1 MDDDNH
7 ASLHVMYQI
16 LRPFQIY
23 GVLEKKKKSNMV
35 NFDYRLV
42 KIYIRLVCMIH
53 VLHVILVR

>member
-23 GVLEKKKKSNMV
+23 GVLEIKKSNMV